1 MLFNLTQVFGDF
13 IVCQEEWLNF
23 SGGTDKSDE
32 RCYNFSIAKRPF
44 LDGQHSNS
52 DSLLWF
58 SKLVL
63 LSWIYFKVLVFVQ
76 QWLSPYLEIV
86 IIFVS
91 CSIDFPLRSMG
102 DDPFYCKA
110 SDYTQTMVFII
121 I

>member
-1 MLFNLTQVFGDF
+1 MILTVSPTLLDLFQG
-13 IVCQEEWLNF
+13 
-23 SGGTDKSDE
+23 S
-32 RCYNFSIAKRPF
+32 SICSTVAFPC
-44 LDGQHSNS
+44 
-52 DSLLWF
+52 
-58 SKLVL
+58 
-63 LSWIYFKVLVFVQ
+63 
-76 QWLSPYLEIV
+76 LEIV